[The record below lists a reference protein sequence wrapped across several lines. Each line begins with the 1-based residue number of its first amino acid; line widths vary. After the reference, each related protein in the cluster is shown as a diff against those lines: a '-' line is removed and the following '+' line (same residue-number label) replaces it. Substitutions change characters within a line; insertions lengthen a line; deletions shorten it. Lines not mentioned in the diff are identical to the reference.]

1 MVVNEEPVFFAIAH
15 STGMIEQKDMARTG
29 IIMGIF
35 GLVLGYIM
43 LIVLGSN
50 GLI

>member
-1 MVVNEEPVFFAIAH
+1 
-15 STGMIEQKDMARTG
+15 MIEQKDMARTG